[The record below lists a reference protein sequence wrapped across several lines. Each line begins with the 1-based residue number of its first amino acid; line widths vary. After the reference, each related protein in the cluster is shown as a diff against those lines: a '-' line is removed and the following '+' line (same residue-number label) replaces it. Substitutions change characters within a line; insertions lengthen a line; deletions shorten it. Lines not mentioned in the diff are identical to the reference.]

1 MNTKVLFYLK
11 KFKEASDSDIP
22 DLLIE
27 AMKALPEYVVG
38 YNFEDKQAF
47 IKRDL
52 RKVLASRIKDSGVSQ
67 TEIAELLGMHRT
79 TLPDYLNEKRNI
91 PYDNLCKLLALF
103 DVPCI
108 EAGELKDFL
117 TWDESNEILFD
128 DNGFFDLKVEGK
140 EYSPEEVIEKYRVFK
155 STINK

>member
-11 KFKEASDSDIP
+11 KFKKAQESEVP

-38 YNFEDKQAF
+38 YNLEEKQAF

-52 RKVLASRIKDSGVSQ
+52 RKVIASRIKDSGVSQ

-91 PYDNLCKLLALF
+91 PYANLCKLLALF

-117 TWDESNEILFD
+117 TWDESNEIMFD
-128 DNGFFDLKVEGK
+128 ENGFFDLREEDKQ
-140 EYSPEEVIEKYRVFK
+140 YTPEEVIEKFRA
-155 STINK
+155 TN

>member
-1 MNTKVLFYLK
+1 MNAKVFYYLN
-11 KFKEASDSDIP
+11 KFREVSESEMSN
-22 DLLIE
+22 LLIE

-52 RKVLASRIKDSGVSQ
+52 RKVLALRIKDSGLSQ
-67 TEIAELLGMHRT
+67 TEIADLLGMHRT

-117 TWDESNEILFD
+117 TWDETNEIMFD
-128 DNGFFDLKVEGK
+128 DKGFFDMREEGK
-140 EYSPEEVIEKYRVFK
+140 EYSAEEVIEMFK
-155 STINK
+155 ATN